1 MDISQSYSEHKIDNI
16 IDDEDT
22 RLVHISTL
30 FDDTE
35 CRYCSS
41 EAIVKFG
48 TRTSKINDKPED
60 NKKVTLLLKQPRY
73 RCNECGKTFVATSL
87 HKHSDHKVT
96 DKLAEYVY
104 AQSLSRPFIDIG
116 NEVGIHTNTARDV
129 FLSAYEQRDKELVF
143 DTPKHLGLERASIIK
158 NATVITNVS
167 RCRVLDLMVGQ
178 DVDDIKPSLVQ
189 RCDMSEVEYAYI
201 GIWQPY
207 KDLINELAPAATIII
222 DRHHAFD
229 LIAETVE
236 RVRVSIRSTLST
248 IDRRSLSKDKNILA
262 KRRYDLTKND
272 EKTLKR
278 WCESHPEIYQAYEL
292 KERFCMIWDCTS
304 SHDAK
309 AAYSEWQDSIT
320 PAVIAYFTPLIT
332 LIDTWSNEV
341 FAYFDNPKFNDH
353 ASIVLDL
360 EAAASRLPRR
370 RSFAAVKAALL
381 FNKEKDRYGIKVA
394 DLSK

>member
-1 MDISQSYSEHKIDNI
+1 MDISQSYSEHKVDHI

-22 RLVHISTL
+22 RLVHVSTL

-35 CRYCSS
+35 CRYCGS
-41 EAIVKFG
+41 EAIIKFG

-73 RCNECGKTFVATSL
+73 RCNECGKTFVAISL

-104 AQSLSRPFIDIG
+104 DQSLSRSFIDIG

-129 FLSAYEQRDKELVF
+129 FLSAYEQKDKELVF
-143 DTPKHLGLERASIIK
+143 DTPKHLGLERASVIK

-167 RCRVLDLMVGQ
+167 KCRVLNLVVGQ
-178 DVDDIKPSLVQ
+178 DVEDIKTSLVQ

-222 DRHHAFD
+222 DRRHAFD

-236 RVRVSIRSTLST
+236 RVRVSVRSTLST

-262 KRRYDLTKND
+262 KRRYELTNND
-272 EKTLKR
+272 KQTLQKWR
-278 WCESHPEIYQAYEL
+278 DRHPEIYQAYEL
-292 KERFCMIWDCTS
+292 KERFCTIWDCTT

-320 PAVIAYFTPLIT
+320 PAVISYFTPLTT

-360 EAAASRLPRR
+360 EAAASRLPRK
-370 RSFAAVKAALL
+370 RSFAAVKATLL
-381 FNKEKDRYGIKVA
+381 FNKEQDRYGIKVA